1 MKINRRDAKMK
12 IYNKIGTELLDVQV
26 SDESYRFREIMGS
39 PALTIYL
46 RMDNFTEIPVGSYVD
61 YQGERFYL
69 FDTSNFKKNSSEDF
83 NYTLIL
89 HGIAE
94 KLNTLRFY
102 DFVQGG
108 LIFTLTATPAD
119 HIAML
124 VNVLN
129 AKDSGWSVGTVDDLS
144 EIVVNYS
151 HNSCMEALGMICD
164 EAETEFEI
172 TGGKVINLRKTEYN
186 KETPLELAYG
196 KGNGLKPGVERRND
210 DNKRPVERLFVQG
223 GTRNID
229 YSKYGSRYLLL
240 PANQQL
246 TYNGRTYQVSA
257 DGLYIQRNDKALTT
271 NFEGS
276 LDASTIYPSRIG
288 VVSDVEIEDL
298 ENNIYNVIDD
308 SIPESLN
315 FEEQLIAGQTMTIVF
330 QTGMLTGKDF
340 EVHYTHEFK
349 RFELVPKDIDGYNM
363 PSGVFVP
370 AVNDTFVVFG
380 CSFPDAYVRDD
391 ATKTGASWDMFR
403 EAVVYMYEAEEDKYS
418 YGGSI
423 SPIWL
428 KADWGTI
435 SPKLLLGGYCSLTD
449 PELGGVLIRIRSIKD
464 YVNNPDDVE
473 IDLSNALVKPSIAS
487 TLAKLNSYT
496 ASLSVQ
502 QMMEAI
508 QAGEAAGIDI
518 TALTNL
524 IELYFNQSMDN
535 TWLSE
540 YLEQIGWS
548 SWIDMQTKLIS
559 GQVIWKEGMTYESTD
574 LIYRILGTRYECPAT
589 TITLQD
595 SDPVNG
601 RIDVFYL
608 DTFGNLN
615 VKTGTPSANPLEPVL
630 GELELFVQS
639 VFIGAGALEPS
650 NISVEKIYDEKTAQE
665 WTPTATAEAGKTYIN
680 LEAIEDPYSG
690 DKHIKAEVDVPDEE
704 VSLPDHY
711 IGEEY
716 QGGKIFWIN
725 PADRREGLIAA
736 EFDTVT
742 DVFWSRLSGF
752 PIYSTNGR
760 ATAIGTGQANFAAML
775 ANDAAAGQA
784 ARWVDEL
791 VIDGYDD
798 WFIGSED
805 EMKMLWKRRNQIGNF
820 DPTKDYW
827 TSTEK
832 DWNEAR
838 RIDWESGTAASRDK
852 NTRRNV
858 RAIRAFDDSLL
869 PSSTPVEYYTPV
881 DTNIVFQA
889 PEEVLAAEGILSFK
903 MKSSLP
909 WRPNSILRIETYLGA
924 VRTGS
929 CGLSPAT
936 NLFGFNPLDNESYQ
950 LVAIYHANFALS
962 QTRFDAVKFSFI
974 GSWPNDIDVLIDSIR
989 YQHTTALQE
998 REQGVVL
1005 QVQEQILAMD
1015 EWILN
1020 EGTGI
1025 YEYAYKNLN
1034 IKDTSFVDLVPYTE
1048 DVPIVIA
1055 AGIYPETKGSKGQVI
1070 IYAKYGPVADIRVTV
1085 NITEST
1091 L

>member
-1 MKINRRDAKMK
+1 MK
-12 IYNKIGTELLDVQV
+12 IYDKNSVELLDVQV
-26 SDESYRFREIMGS
+26 SDESYRFREIAGVS
-39 PALTIYL
+39 ALTLYFRL
-46 RMDNFTEIPVGSYVD
+46 NEFVEIPVQSYVD

-129 AKDSGWSVGTVDDLS
+129 SKDSGWSVGTVDDMS
-144 EIVVNYS
+144 EIVVNYN
-151 HNSCMEALGMICD
+151 HNSCMEALGMMCD

-246 TYNGRTYQVSA
+246 TYNGRTYQV
-257 DGLYIQRNDKALTT
+257 DENGLYIQRNDKALIT

-298 ENNIYNVIDD
+298 ENNLYNVIDD

-330 QTGMLTGKDF
+330 QTGMLTGKEF

-363 PSGVFVP
+363 PSGAFVP

-403 EAVVYMYEAEEDKYS
+403 EAVAYMYEAEEDKYS
-418 YGGSI
+418 YGGSV

-428 KADWGTI
+428 KEGWGAI
-435 SPKLLLGGYCSLTD
+435 SLKLILGGYCSLTD

-464 YVNNPDDVE
+464 YVNNPYDVE

-487 TLAKLNSYT
+487 TLAKINSYKS
-496 ASLSVQ
+496 SLQ
-502 QMMEAI
+502 QLI
-508 QAGEAAGIDI
+508 QNYYETIEEGGDIGDIIDI
-518 TALTNL
+518 LR
-524 IELYFNQSMDN
+524 ESGY
-535 TWLSE
+535 
-540 YLEQIGWS
+540 
-548 SWIDMQTKLIS
+548 IDTQTKLIS
-559 GQVIWKEGMTYESTD
+559 GQVIWKEGMTYETTD
-574 LIYRILGTRYECPAT
+574 FLYLILGTRYECPAT

-595 SDPVNG
+595 SDPTNG

-680 LEAIEDPYSG
+680 LESIEDPYSG

-725 PADRREGLIAA
+725 PADSRKGLIAA

-820 DPTKDYW
+820 NPTKDYW

-1005 QVQEQILAMD
+1005 QVQEQVLIAAD
-1015 EWILN
+1015 WTLN
-1020 EGTGI
+1020 AETGI
-1025 YEYAYKNLN
+1025 YEYVYENVN
-1034 IKDTSFVDLVPYTE
+1034 IKDTSFVDIVPYTE
-1048 DVPIVIA
+1048 DVSIVIA
-1055 AGIYPETKGSKGQVI
+1055 AGVFPETKSSKGQVI
-1070 IYAKYGPVADIRVTV
+1070 LFAQYQPEADIRITV